1 MPPAVPANSAGLE
14 VGVWFAAGMGWALG
28 ASEDQRV
35 LGALLLVLRCRT
47 SETGDLARCTTCKLP
62 HCGDCTAMFLDRAE
76 ETEGEVG
83 VEVVEVPSPSRINCE

>member
-47 SETGDLARCTTCKLP
+47 SETGDLARCTTCKP
-62 HCGDCTAMFLDRAE
+62 ARCDDYTALSTRRAW
-76 ETEGEVG
+76 
-83 VEVVEVPSPSRINCE
+83 VVEVEVGEASVGVFPLVGGR